1 MLLLSKNWQDALD
14 NGLDTLVIALN
25 IAGAFDRVWH
35 KGLLAKLQERGIQ
48 GDLLKLLENYLHGR
62 TLQVAVGGQN
72 SQHYQVQAG
81 VPQGSVLGPVLWNI
95 FIDDLLQQHPEI
107 SAYADDSTLTT
118 SYHREECMQVAERVN
133 TKLQSISEWG
143 TRWQVNFAPEKTQA
157 MVISRSPAATTSMAQ
172 LLKMGN
178 KTLHLLDNISI
189 LGVNF
194 DKQLRFDDHIK
205 EICQIASQ
213 KVSTLRRMA
222 SSLDAKGL
230 MTLYNAQVRPYLEYS
245 ALSWLSTAPSHLIK
259 LDKIQRRA
267 TNLVNNPL
275 ITTNIDSLEH
285 RRDVAALTV
294 LHKAQVQQVSHLD
307 SLRLP
312 PLTLRRSTRTVP
324 NHQLLVEV
332 PRSRASQHLRTF
344 SARTAR
350 LWNMFVPTTDVS
362 MMTTQQVK
370 VAVHRWRRRLPSPIP
385 NLYSYM

>member
-1 MLLLSKNWQDALD
+1 MLLLLSRNWQDALD
-14 NGLDTLVIALN
+14 SGLDTLVIALD

-35 KGLLAKLQERGIQ
+35 KGLLAKLQARGIR
-48 GDLLKLLENYLHGR
+48 GDLLKLLENYMNGR
-62 TLQVAVGGQN
+62 TLQVVVGGQS
-72 SQHYQVQAG
+72 SQHYPVKAG
-81 VPQGSVLGPVLWNI
+81 VPQGSVLGPLLWNI

-118 SYHREECMQVAERVN
+118 SYHRDDCMQVAELVN
-133 TKLQSISEWG
+133 AKLQSIKEWG

-157 MVISRSPAATTSMAQ
+157 MVISRSPTAATSMAQ

-178 KTLHLLDNISI
+178 KPLPLLDNISI

-194 DKQLRFDDHIK
+194 DKELRFDDHIR

-222 SSLDAKGL
+222 CSLDAKGL
-230 MTLYNAQVRPYLEYS
+230 LTLYNAQVRPYLEYS
-245 ALSWLSTAPSHLIK
+245 ALSWLSSAPSHLSK
-259 LDKIQRRA
+259 LEKIQRRA
-267 TNLVNNPL
+267 INLVNNPL
-275 ITTNIDSLEH
+275 LTAKTDSLEH

-294 LHKAQVQQVSHLD
+294 LHKAQVQRVSHLD

-324 NHQLLVEV
+324 YHQLLVEV

-350 LWNMFVPTTDVS
+350 LWNMFIPTTDVA

-370 VAVHRWRRRLPSPIP
+370 VAAHHWRRRLPSPIP
-385 NLYSYM
+385 ALYYM